1 MTPARLALVDDDQQF
16 VEYLE
21 TLLRARGYEV
31 QSFTSGAE
39 LLQSLH
45 SDTPPDVVLLDVSM
59 PGMDG
64 LETLKAVRVAHPHVQ
79 VIMLSGGIAPAT
91 IVDAMRQGA
100 LDYVVKPDDP
110 DGLGEA
116 ALEAAIRNAVEKTVL
131 SSEVAR
137 LRAQVGE
144 DPEGTAF
151 WGPSAAMRHVM
162 AMVERV
168 ADSEISVLLRGE
180 SGVGKEVIAREL
192 HRRSSRRSKPFV
204 KVNAAAL
211 PAELLESELFGHE
224 RGAFTGAQTARMGK
238 FEFANHGTLM
248 LDEIGEMPAGLQ
260 AKLLHVLQDNEFTK
274 LGSNRPVQVDVRII
288 AATNR
293 DLEAMM
299 RAGSFR
305 EDLYYRLQVI
315 ELHIPPLRERREEIP
330 QLIEFFLVKYSER
343 YGRPLRRPSDAL
355 RETLLN
361 YSWPGNVRELE
372 NVIKRFVILQDEG
385 LVLAELKRAR
395 AHAESAHS
403 TTMVAAPQVVLTHPA
418 QGVPGAPLVPLVPV
432 QPAAPPAAAAPA
444 VPVDMPAPPAPP
456 PAAGTQAAAAQ
467 SAPAAPATAAAVAEP
482 EADDLVPDLS
492 APAGPISLPEL
503 AREAAMRAERAAI
516 QQALDRFRWNRRK
529 AAEFLGVSY
538 KTLLNKMKECGISEQ
553 QHG

>member
-1 MTPARLALVDDDQQF
+1 VTPARLALVDDDQQF

-21 TLLRARGYEV
+21 TLLRSRGYEV
-31 QSFTSGAE
+31 QSFTSGSE
-39 LLQSLH
+39 LLQTMH

-64 LETLKAVRVAHPHVQ
+64 LETLKAIRVAHPHVQ
-79 VIMLSGGIAPAT
+79 VIMLSGRNAPST

-137 LRAQVGE
+137 LRTQVGE
-144 DPEGTAF
+144 NPEGTAF
-151 WGPSAAMRHVM
+151 WGPSSAMRHVM

-192 HRRSSRRSKPFV
+192 HKRSGRRLKPFV

-224 RGAFTGAQTARMGK
+224 RGAFTGAQTARIGK

-299 RAGSFR
+299 RAGTFR

-315 ELHIPPLRERREEIP
+315 ELHVPPLRERREEIP

-343 YGRPLRRPSDAL
+343 YGRPLKRPSEPL
-355 RETLLN
+355 RESLLN
-361 YSWPGNVRELE
+361 YQWPGNVRELE
-372 NVIKRFVILQDEG
+372 NVIKRFVILQDEA

-395 AHAESAHS
+395 ANAESTISSRGTPVA
-403 TTMVAAPQVVLTHPA
+403 MPLPPVAAPVAPVAPSAAAAPSVPVAPSAPVVL
-418 QGVPGAPLVPLVPV
+418 GAPL
-432 QPAAPPAAAAPA
+432 APAAAAPVA
-444 VPVDMPAPPAPP
+444 PSASSPA
-456 PAAGTQAAAAQ
+456 
-467 SAPAAPATAAAVAEP
+467 AAAVAEP
-482 EADDLVPDLS
+482 EAEEEVTREPAAS
-492 APAGPISLPEL
+492 AGPVSLPEL

-529 AAEFLGVSY
+529 AADHLGVSY

-553 QHG
+553 TN